1 MNTPLLPTQVSA
13 SIPNPGK
20 KKRILLIDT
29 SHDTRDLRAEVMR
42 KLGIDVDSAADIAE
56 ARAWW
61 RPALYDLVLVN
72 MEKGQGQ
79 RDRFCDGLRNATPP
93 QRVLFLV
100 GHPEY
105 LAKSPCEDQEF
116 AVESSEEEH
125 TAAGLTKRA
134 ASLDPRGAPE
144 RWGIMEA
151 SRQISA
157 VRSASIA
164 RTQAMKAI
172 SPPPRDLEGQ
182 RDKLHPTPTS
192 LNNLLKEELR

>member
-1 MNTPLLPTQVSA
+1 MNTPLVAPQVSTQ
-13 SIPNPGK
+13 IPDTIK
-20 KKRILLIDT
+20 KKRVLLIDS
-29 SHDTRDLRAEVMR
+29 SHASRELRAEVMR

-72 MEKGQGQ
+72 MEKGRGQ
-79 RDRFCDGLRNATPP
+79 RDRFCDGVRNATPP

-105 LAKSPCEDQEF
+105 LAKSPCEDQGF
-116 AVESSEEEH
+116 AVESSEDEH
-125 TAAGLTKRA
+125 TTGISKRA
-134 ASLDPRGAPE
+134 ASLHPRETTP

-164 RTQAMKAI
+164 RTQAMRAI
-172 SPPPRDLEGQ
+172 PPPPRDLEGQ
-182 RDKLHPTPTS
+182 RDTLLPTPTS
-192 LNNLLKEELR
+192 LDNLLKEELR